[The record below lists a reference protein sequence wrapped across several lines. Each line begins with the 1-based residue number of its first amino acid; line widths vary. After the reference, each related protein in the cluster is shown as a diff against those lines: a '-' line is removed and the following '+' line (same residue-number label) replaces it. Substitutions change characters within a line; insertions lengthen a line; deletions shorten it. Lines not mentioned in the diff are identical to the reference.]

1 MAGAVP
7 EESHGTEPRVT
18 SLELFFDLV
27 FVFAITQTTSFIS
40 AEPSGRRLLEA
51 LAILAAVWWAW
62 AAFAW
67 LGNTAAADSG
77 LLRLTLLTAMAA
89 ILIASL
95 AVPRAFAGDG
105 AIFGV
110 AYLAVRVLHVVAY
123 LVMARGDAVLRR
135 VVVRLVF
142 SMLPASLLILAA
154 GFLDGGPRAVCW
166 ALALLV
172 DYGGLAVVGV
182 SGWAVRPAHFAE
194 RHGLI
199 VIIALGESVVA
210 VGVGAEDHRLS
221 AGVITGAILGLAA
234 IASLWWA
241 YFDVVALVG
250 ERRLTDAGPIERARI
265 ARDSYTYLHLPMVAG
280 IVLFAVGV
288 KKTLAHVGEPL
299 HTVPAIGLCGGIAL
313 YLVALSAFKRR
324 NVGSFNQPRLV
335 AGVVLAASVPL
346 ALTLPAIAS
355 IAVVTAISCALVAYE
370 FVRYGGARTR
380 IRST

>member
-1 MAGAVP
+1 MVGIAPA
-7 EESHGTEPRVT
+7 EAREIEPRVT

-27 FVFAITQTTSFIS
+27 FVFAITQTTGFIS
-40 AEPSGRRLLEA
+40 AEPTWRRLVEA

-95 AVPRAFAGDG
+95 AVPRTFAGDG

-123 LVMARGDAVLRR
+123 LVMARGDPALLG
-135 VVVRLVF
+135 VVRRLVI
-142 SMLPASLLILAA
+142 SMLPASLLILTA
-154 GFLDGGPRAVCW
+154 GFLDGTPRAICW
-166 ALALLV
+166 ILALAI
-172 DYGGLAVVGV
+172 DYGGLALFGV

-210 VGVGAEDHRLS
+210 IGVGAEDHDLS
-221 AGVITGAILGLAA
+221 AGVIAGAILGLAVVA
-234 IASLWWA
+234 ALWWA

-250 ERRLTDAGPIERARI
+250 ERRLTEAGPVERALI

-288 KKTLAHVGEPL
+288 KKTLAHVGDAL
-299 HTVPAIGLCGGIAL
+299 HAVPAVGLCGGIAL

-324 NVGSFNQPRLV
+324 NVASFNLPRLV
-335 AGVVLAASVPL
+335 AAAALAACVPAAL
-346 ALTLPAIAS
+346 ALPAIAS
-355 IAVVTAISCALVAYE
+355 LALVTAINCMLIVYE
-370 FVRYGGARTR
+370 VIRYGSARTR
-380 IRST
+380 IRTA